1 MSIGT
6 GVIRMVAK
14 MRRLNKAKKLAA
26 TNKGRKVSNISS
38 STGSVAPHDVK
49 MLNTTAL
56 SAIPTSAALSPIG
69 AGAVTGVV
77 TSRIGQIAGKRSL
90 NTVSKNF
97 PKWIGNAKTI
107 DAQVVTAVKTGTKAQ
122 AWNLAKRGAKVG
134 LSVAGWGVAGYYFDK
149 AIAHILGDDDEKD
162 KAGMS
167 GEDAVDAAQALAD
180 EIHGLADGWP
190 IGMNKKFDLSRDA
203 IFMQMYGDFEDSL
216 LRGRLLDAGMAS
228 VRMNDGFDDHYAAL
242 LVHRAIEAVKDLCNL
257 AENSNSLKLLALQ
270 GLLSDDNTI
279 VPPLGFQVVADDYK
293 HNPVAETIA
302 EGHFD
307 NIANFVEEYRN
318 DAAKKAFDV
327 MTDAVQL
334 FEDKADFIKH
344 LMDPDSV
351 NHKLAVYLLSSFSND
366 KFEDIAG
373 WLRTFTVDGDGNDD
387 ESEMLNFIARAKQR
401 SYAAISIINKT
412 NL

>member
-216 LRGRLLDAGMAS
+216 
-228 VRMNDGFDDHYAAL
+228 
-242 LVHRAIEAVKDLCNL
+242 
-257 AENSNSLKLLALQ
+257 
-270 GLLSDDNTI
+270 
-279 VPPLGFQVVADDYK
+279 
-293 HNPVAETIA
+293 
-302 EGHFD
+302 
-307 NIANFVEEYRN
+307 
-318 DAAKKAFDV
+318 
-327 MTDAVQL
+327 
-334 FEDKADFIKH
+334 
-344 LMDPDSV
+344 
-351 NHKLAVYLLSSFSND
+351 
-366 KFEDIAG
+366 
-373 WLRTFTVDGDGNDD
+373 
-387 ESEMLNFIARAKQR
+387 
-401 SYAAISIINKT
+401 
-412 NL
+412 